1 MRFGAR
7 MSKKKSRGF
16 TLIELMI
23 AITVGVILATIGA
36 MAMRD
41 FFLRSRLRSA
51 ADDLAGQ
58 IAIARAEAMRLDR
71 ETTVL
76 FTTTSSTVWCAGGR
90 QFSPGGTEG
99 ITNVTD
105 ADVVTCDCSTS
116 DSANCV
122 VAAKTSLVNSTDYD
136 GVELTGGGSTSL
148 RFNRKL
154 GTLFDLTAQTVNL
167 QSQAK
172 PDRYRLNIVVTPMG
186 HARVCIPAGYVNFGG
201 YKTC

>member
-16 TLIELMI
+16 TWC
-23 AITVGVILATIGA
+23 GVVIGIPAGGILATIGA

-172 PDRYRLNIVVTPMG
+172 PDPYRPNIVATAMG
-186 HARVCIPAGYVNFGG
+186 HAPLVHPAGYVNFGG